1 MDDALKRGTFLR
13 DRRFEIVE
21 VLGTPVNKTIYR
33 ALDHVGGGEV
43 ALDVFSHNLVVPN
56 GMTVREWETQVLAQ
70 LRDHPNVAKVLD
82 HWEDEHVAAMATPY
96 LTGGNLADRIAKS
109 NRGSGGGLAIED
121 VFRLSIEL
129 AYGLA
134 HIHLCGI
141 LYRDLQPRNVR
152 FDGWG
157 TLRLVDFD
165 TAVLLGDPH
174 PSDMSRHSVINYMAP
189 ELLDGR
195 AADGRADLY
204 SLGATMYEMVAGHP
218 AFPGSR
224 EEVLSA
230 RQAGRP
236 PALHREGLP
245 EGLAQLIFG
254 MLSPERNKRPYH
266 AYEVAGCLEQLRA
279 AHAKI
284 QRLLDSDLDRDVL
297 KTLETFL
304 AMEGVPRTIQAQGA
318 SRPGV
323 FKPNV
328 DLPPDHRLLMQAIMA
343 LAEEDYRRAAID
355 AGTASEVALASAIK
369 ELLQTKGVNGE
380 FIDQTILRASGIEG
394 LFTEYIALGT
404 PVPMFRS
411 ATVSRGRV
419 NSQLAA
425 VRNGAAHA
433 GRIPTEEEATGVVEL
448 AHSLVMTAHPYHDPA
463 RSVPS

>member
-1 MDDALKRGTFLR
+1 MDDVLKRGTFLR

-21 VLGTPVNKTIYR
+21 VLRTPVNKTIYR

-43 ALDVFSHNLVVPN
+43 ALDVFSNNLVVPN
-56 GMTVREWETQVLAQ
+56 GMTVREWETQVLTQ

-82 HWEDEHVAAMATPY
+82 HWEDEHAAAMATPY
-96 LTGGNLADRIAKS
+96 LTGGSLAGRIAKS
-109 NRGSGGGLAIED
+109 DREPGGGLPIED

-141 LYRDLQPRNVR
+141 LYRDLQPRNVL
-152 FDGWG
+152 FDKWD

-174 PSDMSRHSVINYMAP
+174 PSDMSHHSVINYMAP
-189 ELLDGR
+189 ELLDSK

-218 AFPGSR
+218 AFPGGR

-230 RQAGRP
+230 RQAGRL

-245 EGLAQLIFG
+245 EGLVQLIFG
-254 MLSPERNKRPYH
+254 LLSPVRNERPHH
-266 AYEVAGCLEQLRA
+266 AYEVAGRLEELRA
-279 AHAKI
+279 AHAKV

-297 KTLETFL
+297 QTLETFL
-304 AMEGVPRTIQAQGA
+304 AVEEA
-318 SRPGV
+318 SRISPAPGESRLEV

-328 DLPPDHRLLMQAIMA
+328 NLPPDHRLLMQAIMA
-343 LAEEDYRRAAID
+343 LAEGDYRRAAID
-355 AGTASEVALASAIK
+355 AGTASEVALGSAMR
-369 ELLQTKGVNGE
+369 EVLQSKNLNDE
-380 FIDQTILRASGIEG
+380 FIDQMVLRAHGIEG
-394 LFTEYIALGT
+394 LFMEYIALGK
-404 PVPMFRS
+404 VPMFRN
-411 ATVSRGRV
+411 APVSRSRV
-419 NSQLAA
+419 MSQLAE

-433 GRIPTEEEATGVVEL
+433 GRVPTAKESTGAVEL
-448 AHSLVMTAHPYHDPA
+448 AHSLVMTAHPYHEPA

>member
-1 MDDALKRGTFLR
+1 
-13 DRRFEIVE
+13 
-21 VLGTPVNKTIYR
+21 
-33 ALDHVGGGEV
+33 
-43 ALDVFSHNLVVPN
+43 
-56 GMTVREWETQVLAQ
+56 
-70 LRDHPNVAKVLD
+70 
-82 HWEDEHVAAMATPY
+82 MATPY
-96 LTGGNLADRIAKS
+96 LTGGHLAGRIADAH
-109 NRGSGGGLAIED
+109 RESGGGLPIED
-121 VFRLSIEL
+121 VFRLSVEL

-152 FDGWG
+152 FDEWG

-174 PSDMSRHSVINYMAP
+174 PSDMSHHPVINYMAP
-189 ELLDGR
+189 ELIEGK

-218 AFPGSR
+218 AFPGGR

-230 RQAGRP
+230 RQAGLP
-236 PALHREGLP
+236 PALHQDGLP

-254 MLSPERNKRPYH
+254 LLSPERNERPHH

-279 AHAKI
+279 AHARI

-304 AMEGVPRTIQAQGA
+304 AVEGAPRIPPPRGA
-318 SRPGV
+318 SRFGV

-343 LAEEDYRRAAID
+343 LAEGDYRRAAID
-355 AGTASEVALASAIK
+355 AGTASEVALASAMR
-369 ELLQTKGVNGE
+369 ELLQVKGVNDE
-380 FIDQTILRASGIEG
+380 FIEQTILRAQGIEG
-394 LFTEYIALGT
+394 LFTEYLTLGT
-404 PVPMFRS
+404 PVPVFRN
-411 ATVSRGRV
+411 AAVSRGRV
-419 NSQLAA
+419 MSQLAG

-433 GRIPTEEEATGVVEL
+433 GPGAHRRGSDSCRGTGPR
-448 AHSLVMTAHPYHDPA
+448 AGDDRP
-463 RSVPS
+463 SVP